1 MEVFLS
7 PKLEGQRFAGHS
19 VPLDMLKDFAALQE
33 MLVEV
38 AKWRYLQENPER
50 QRTPRN
56 FTADFD
62 LKLTE
67 IRDGSAILDICLMV
81 ASLFPSGNQRYLE
94 RAKSDIVEA
103 VAAAEAGQQPSLP
116 PRLLSYF
123 DRFGRGLKPG
133 ESISFEGSGSTTKLS
148 SEVRQKLL
156 RYSEV
161 QEWTDEVT
169 LYGRVYEAD
178 LRGGGFQFET
188 LDGQRVTG
196 PLTGPHKAVVTG
208 ALSTFGEKDGQVVSV
223 QGVARFD
230 TAGRLVSFESVEHVS
245 VVDALDIDRRV
256 AELSLLRD
264 GWLDGDG
271 NALNQ
276 HGLRTAGLLFRTR
289 YDPAL
294 PPPYL
299 YPTIEGDL
307 RAEWSL
313 EAAEVSLDIN
323 LSSLAGTYNALLV
336 PAGQSTD
343 LALDLSADEGW
354 QHLNEALR
362 ALTPQVAGTASA

>member
-1 MEVFLS
+1 MEVFIS
-7 PKLEGQRFAGHS
+7 PKLEGQRFVGHS

-38 AKWRYLQENPER
+38 AKWRYLQDNPER

-62 LKLTE
+62 LNLTG
-67 IRDGSAILDICLMV
+67 IREGSAILEIGLMV
-81 ASLFPSGNQRYLE
+81 TSLFPSGNQQYLE
-94 RAKSDIVEA
+94 RAKADIVQAVEA
-103 VAAAEAGQQPSLP
+103 AQAGEAPALP

-133 ESISFEGSGSTTKLS
+133 ESISFEGSGSAIKLNP
-148 SEVRQKLL
+148 EVRQKLL
-156 RYSEV
+156 RLSEV
-161 QEWTDEVT
+161 QEWTEEVT

-196 PLTGPHKAVVTG
+196 PLTGPHKAVVTET
-208 ALSTFGEKDGQVVSV
+208 LRTFGEKDGQVVSV

-230 TAGRLVSFESVEHVS
+230 TTGHLISFESVEHVS
-245 VVDALDIDRRV
+245 VVDALDIDRRI

-264 GWLDGDG
+264 GWLDGEG
-271 NALNQ
+271 QALNRS
-276 HGLRTAGLLFRTR
+276 GLQKAGQLLRSR
-289 YDPAL
+289 YNPAL

-299 YPTIEGDL
+299 YPTVEGAL

-313 EAAEVSLDIN
+313 EAAEVSLDID
-323 LSSLAGTYNALLV
+323 LASLAGSYNALVL
-336 PAGQSTD
+336 PSGKTID
-343 LALDLSADEGW
+343 LALDLSTDAGW
-354 QHLNEALR
+354 QELNEALR
-362 ALTPQVAGTASA
+362 ALTPQASGTITA